1 MSHKEE
7 ETRAAEGEK
16 LTLRVRDKSNGY
28 VPLRLPMYPVAEPG
42 EVGGLTDEEPGGV
55 SEAEREG
62 RLCAPAPAEESQ
74 LSETAEETRADRE
87 GRSGEGAEQGVVAAQ
102 LPSILFERA
111 QRSQAGGADETE
123 TAAPI
128 EKAGGLGVCRSGGE
142 GETLAVGETSSVGR
156 LRLELLQRYFV
167 RSREEGQFSPLGEG
181 AAAYRVPVDVASA
194 VVALRSPGAKVDDG
208 SACGWPP
215 LHLALLR
222 GESHLQ
228 VVQLLLASGCN
239 ATDPPARL
247 EYATPL
253 MLCAEGQ
260 LGQAAE
266 LLLLCLPP
274 SQLEAAA
281 NEGVPLV
288 SVCAQWASDEAAA
301 KVMAARSGN
310 AATAAAIAQLA
321 AKATR
326 LPFGQPP
333 VVRRATRRGRG
344 GKNKS

>member
-1 MSHKEE
+1 MSV
-7 ETRAAEGEK
+7 T
-16 LTLRVRDKSNGY
+16 
-28 VPLRLPMYPVAEPG
+28 
-42 EVGGLTDEEPGGV
+42 
-55 SEAEREG
+55 
-62 RLCAPAPAEESQ
+62 CPA
-74 LSETAEETRADRE
+74 
-87 GRSGEGAEQGVVAAQ
+87 
-102 LPSILFERA
+102 
-111 QRSQAGGADETE
+111 
-123 TAAPI
+123 
-128 EKAGGLGVCRSGGE
+128 
-142 GETLAVGETSSVGR
+142 GETSSVGR

-167 RSREEGQFSPLGEG
+167 RSREEGQFSPLG

-281 NEGVPLV
+281 NVRSQEGVPLV

-301 KVMAARSGN
+301 KVCRRLVECRADPSCRSRAGLSPQVMAARSGN
-310 AATAAAIAQLA
+310 AATAAALAQLTEKLTDGAREGLDA
-321 AKATR
+321 AAA
-326 LPFGQPP
+326 GQPP